1 MLLCHPY
8 STRYSG
14 IRYCGQRYCGKGIVD
29 NCTNKGIVGTKIF
42 VVKITVKSIVLK
54 LWLMIHRLMT
64 PVKKLESKSFPFAVF
79 HVDSAVHDD
88 TSGYDSRSRS
98 SVTLAKAG
106 PPDSQVNN
114 APFCHTSCQ
123 PGLPVAAT
131 PSTLP

>member
-1 MLLCHPY
+1 MAKVLWIIALTKVL
-8 STRYSG
+8 SE
-14 IRYCGQRYCGKGIVD
+14 IA
-29 NCTNKGIVGTKIF
+29 GTKIF

-123 PGLPVAAT
+123 PGLPVAARPGIPPHRCQKRNQLT
-131 PSTLP
+131 ARLEHL